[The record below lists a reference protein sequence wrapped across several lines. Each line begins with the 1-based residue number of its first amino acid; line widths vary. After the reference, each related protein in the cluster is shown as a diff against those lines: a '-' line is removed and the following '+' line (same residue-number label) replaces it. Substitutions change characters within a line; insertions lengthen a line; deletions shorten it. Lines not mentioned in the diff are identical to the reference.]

1 MTLLHNPVI
10 RGFAPDPSMVRVGDW
25 YYVATSSFEWFPTI
39 PLHRSRDLAHWE
51 YAGHVEG
58 AVPGNS
64 LAGVPDSG
72 GIWAPSLSWD
82 GERFWVVYSIV
93 RSVGT
98 PYFDTDTY
106 VSTATEAAGTWTAPR
121 RIASHG
127 FDPALFH
134 DDEGRLW
141 LLNLQNDH
149 RPGGRRF
156 AGIVLTELDRETLA
170 PVGDTHL
177 LLQHERL
184 VEGPKLVHK
193 DGWYHLVLAEGG
205 TGFEHGVLVARSR
218 EITGPY
224 ELDDRPLLTSR
235 DDPSLPLQK
244 AGHGELVQLP
254 NGSWVLSHL
263 TARPL
268 NTPDGPRCPLGRE
281 TAIQPVTWDAEGWPR
296 LRHGGPHPSTEVDVS
311 THPRLEGGAAAS
323 AHRGPEAQI
332 GTPAHPALQ
341 TQLGAPAHPG
351 PQAQTGAPAQPH
363 PAVRTAVPTHP
374 RPQDETAAPAPPHPA
389 IDAAGP
395 THARPQTQMATPA
408 PPGPQTRIGAPAPA
422 HPAVQPG
429 TPTHP
434 RPEDETAA
442 PTHPQ
447 PAIDAAAPIS
457 PRPQTQPVIPA
468 PGPQAQ
474 TGPQT
479 HPWSQPQPQP
489 GTPTHPGP
497 QAHPGTPAQPHP
509 AIQPAVPPHPRSS
522 EQPALT
528 NDPLHWPW
536 STLRAAPDPSWVDA
550 AARPGWIRLRG
561 RHGPESWWAHSLLAQ
576 RITEH
581 RAEAEVTVEA
591 RPSTFTQAAGLVLWY
606 NTESYLALDLT
617 WAEPEGEEQRGQQ
630 WRGGGGRTVLS
641 LVERDEGSTRQVAV
655 VDVPTES
662 AFTLGVTVEDG
673 VARFWRVDG
682 AGPRT
687 PVGPE
692 LDFTRLSDDHGS
704 KLRFTGAMAGIHAVD
719 LVGAAFTADFTGF
732 RLSCGQR
739 SKFRKSG
746 GHEDPRSPTSSR
758 LHRVNLG

>member
-1 MTLLHNPVI
+1 VTLLHNPVI

-39 PLHRSRDLAHWE
+39 PLHRSRDLAYWE

-58 AVPGNS
+58 AVPGGS

-106 VSTATEAAGTWTAPR
+106 VSTASFSTATEVAGAWTAPR

-156 AGIVLTELDRETLA
+156 AGIVLTELDRQTLA

-193 DGWYHLVLAEGG
+193 DGWYYLVVAEGG

-244 AGHGELVQLP
+244 AGHGELVHLP
-254 NGSWVLSHL
+254 DGSWVLSHL

-268 NTPDGPRCPLGRE
+268 NTPNGPRCPLGRE
-281 TAIQPVTWDAEGWPR
+281 TAIQALTWDTEGWPR
-296 LRHGGPHPSTEVDVS
+296 LRHGGPHPSVEVDVSAHPRVEGGAAVS
-311 THPRLEGGAAAS
+311 THPRS
-323 AHRGPEAQI
+323 SRQ
-332 GTPAHPALQ
+332 TALS
-341 TQLGAPAHPG
+341 G
-351 PQAQTGAPAQPH
+351 
-363 PAVRTAVPTHP
+363 
-374 RPQDETAAPAPPHPA
+374 
-389 IDAAGP
+389 
-395 THARPQTQMATPA
+395 
-408 PPGPQTRIGAPAPA
+408 
-422 HPAVQPG
+422 
-429 TPTHP
+429 
-434 RPEDETAA
+434 
-442 PTHPQ
+442 
-447 PAIDAAAPIS
+447 
-457 PRPQTQPVIPA
+457 
-468 PGPQAQ
+468 
-474 TGPQT
+474 
-479 HPWSQPQPQP
+479 
-489 GTPTHPGP
+489 
-497 QAHPGTPAQPHP
+497 
-509 AIQPAVPPHPRSS
+509 
-522 EQPALT
+522 
-528 NDPLHWPW
+528 DPLGWPW
-536 STLRAAPDPSWVDA
+536 STLRAAPDPLWVDT

-591 RPSTFTQAAGLVLWY
+591 RPTTFTQAAGLVLWY

-630 WRGGGGRTVLS
+630 WQGGDGRTVLS

-655 VDVPTES
+655 VDVHTES
-662 AFTLGVTVEDG
+662 AFTIGVTVEDG
-673 VARFWRVDG
+673 VARFWSLGADG
-682 AGPRT
+682 TRT

-719 LVGAAFTADFTGF
+719 LVSAAFTADFTGF
-732 RLSCGQR
+732 RLSCG
-739 SKFRKSG
+739 
-746 GHEDPRSPTSSR
+746 
-758 LHRVNLG
+758 

>member
-58 AVPGNS
+58 AVPGDS

-106 VSTATEAAGTWTAPR
+106 VSTAAFSTATEAAGAWTAPR

-156 AGIVLTELDRETLA
+156 AGIVLTELDRQTLA

-193 DGWYHLVLAEGG
+193 DGWHYLVLAEGG

-244 AGHGELVQLP
+244 AGHGELVHLP
-254 NGSWVLSHL
+254 DGSWVLSHL

-268 NTPDGPRCPLGRE
+268 NTPNGPRCPLGRE
-281 TAIQPVTWDAEGWPR
+281 TAIQALTWDTEGWPR
-296 LRHGGPHPSTEVDVS
+296 LRHGGPHPSIEVDVS
-311 THPRLEGGAAAS
+311 THPRVEGEAAAP
-323 AHRGPEAQI
+323 APPGPENETA
-332 GTPAHPALQ
+332 
-341 TQLGAPAHPG
+341 APAHPG
-351 PQAQTGAPAQPH
+351 PEVRISTRTSLGPPAQTGAPAI
-363 PAVRTAVPTHP
+363 RTAVPTHP
-374 RPQDETAAPAPPHPA
+374 RPPAQIATPAQPRPA
-389 IDAAGP
+389 IDAAP
-395 THARPQTQMATPA
+395 
-408 PPGPQTRIGAPAPA
+408 
-422 HPAVQPG
+422 
-429 TPTHP
+429 PTHP
-434 RPEDETAA
+434 RPQ
-442 PTHPQ
+442 PHPGT
-447 PAIDAAAPIS
+447 PIH
-457 PRPQTQPVIPA
+457 PGPQTQP
-468 PGPQAQ
+468 
-474 TGPQT
+474 
-479 HPWSQPQPQP
+479 
-489 GTPTHPGP
+489 GTPP
-497 QAHPGTPAQPHP
+497 QPHP
-509 AIQPAVPPHPRSS
+509 AVQTAVPTHPRSS
-522 EQPALT
+522 RQPALSGG
-528 NDPLHWPW
+528 PLGWPW

-591 RPSTFTQAAGLVLWY
+591 RPTTFTQAAGLVLWY

-630 WRGGGGRTVLS
+630 WQGGGGRTVLS
-641 LVERDEGSTRQVAV
+641 LVERDEGGTRQVAV
-655 VDVPTES
+655 VDVHTES

-673 VARFWRVDG
+673 VARFWSLGADG
-682 AGPRT
+682 VRT

-719 LVGAAFTADFTGF
+719 LVSAAFTADFTGF
-732 RLSCGQR
+732 RLSCG
-739 SKFRKSG
+739 
-746 GHEDPRSPTSSR
+746 
-758 LHRVNLG
+758 

>member
-58 AVPGNS
+58 AVPGGS

-106 VSTATEAAGTWTAPR
+106 VSTAAFSTATEATGEWTAPR

-134 DDEGRLW
+134 DGGRLW

-224 ELDDRPLLTSR
+224 ELDSRPLLTSR

-254 NGSWVLSHL
+254 DGSWVLSHL

-268 NTPDGPRCPLGRE
+268 NTPNGPRCPLGRE
-281 TAIQPVTWDAEGWPR
+281 TAIQAVTWDAEGWPR
-296 LRHGGPHPSTEVDVS
+296 LRHGGPHPAIEVDVS
-311 THPRLEGGAAAS
+311 THPQREDETAA
-323 AHRGPEAQI
+323 
-332 GTPAHPALQ
+332 PAHPGPESQ
-341 TQLGAPAHPG
+341 TGTPAHPG
-351 PQAQTGAPAQPH
+351 PQAQTG
-363 PAVRTAVPTHP
+363 
-374 RPQDETAAPAPPHPA
+374 
-389 IDAAGP
+389 
-395 THARPQTQMATPA
+395 TPA
-408 PPGPQTRIGAPAPA
+408 
-422 HPAVQPG
+422 H
-429 TPTHP
+429 
-434 RPEDETAA
+434 
-442 PTHPQ
+442 
-447 PAIDAAAPIS
+447 
-457 PRPQTQPVIPA
+457 

-474 TGPQT
+474 TGTPTRPRPQT
-479 HPWSQPQPQP
+479 QP
-489 GTPTHPGP
+489 GTPAHPGP
-497 QAHPGTPAQPHP
+497 QAQTGTPTRPRPQAQPGAPARPGAPAHPNTPAEPEPHP
-509 AIQPAVPPHPRSS
+509 AIQPAIPPHPQSS
-522 EQPALT
+522 EQPAPSAGRLG
-528 NDPLHWPW
+528 WPW
-536 STLRAAPDPSWVDA
+536 STLRAAPDPSWA
-550 AARPGWIRLRG
+550 NTAARPGWIRLRG

-581 RAEAEVTVEA
+581 RAEAQVTVEA
-591 RPSTFTQAAGLVLWY
+591 RPTTFTQAAGLVLWY

-630 WRGGGGRTVLS
+630 WRGGGRTVLS

-655 VDVPTES
+655 VDVRMES
-662 AFTLGVTVEDG
+662 AFTIGVTVEDG
-673 VARFWRVDG
+673 VARFWSLG
-682 AGPRT
+682 AHGVRT

-732 RLSCGQR
+732 RLSCG
-739 SKFRKSG
+739 
-746 GHEDPRSPTSSR
+746 
-758 LHRVNLG
+758 

>member
-25 YYVATSSFEWFPTI
+25 YYVANSSFEWFPTI

-51 YAGHVEG
+51 YAGHVQG

-106 VSTATEAAGTWTAPR
+106 VSTATEAAGAWTAPR

-134 DDEGRLW
+134 DGGRLW

-193 DGWYHLVLAEGG
+193 DGWYYLVLAEGG

-218 EITGPY
+218 QITGPY
-224 ELDDRPLLTSR
+224 QLDDRPLLTSR

-254 NGSWVLSHL
+254 DGTWVLSHL
-263 TARPL
+263 AARPL
-268 NTPDGPRCPLGRE
+268 HTPAGPRCPLGRE
-281 TAIQPVTWDAEGWPR
+281 TAIQAVTWDPEGWPR

-311 THPRLEGGAAAS
+311 THPRMEGVAAAT
-323 AHRGPEAQI
+323 AHRGPAAELGTPARPGLKAQT
-332 GTPAHPALQ
+332 GTPAHP
-341 TQLGAPAHPG
+341 G
-351 PQAQTGAPAQPH
+351 PLPQRDTPAQPH
-363 PAVRTAVPTHP
+363 PTAHT
-374 RPQDETAAPAPPHPA
+374 
-389 IDAAGP
+389 G
-395 THARPQTQMATPA
+395 TPA
-408 PPGPQTRIGAPAPA
+408 Y
-422 HPAVQPG
+422 
-429 TPTHP
+429 P
-434 RPEDETAA
+434 RPEDETTSPAQPHPPTDAA
-442 PTHPQ
+442 PTQ
-447 PAIDAAAPIS
+447 
-457 PRPQTQPVIPA
+457 PRPQPDTPVRPR
-468 PGPQAQ
+468 PQAQ
-474 TGPQT
+474 TGT
-479 HPWSQPQPQP
+479 QP
-489 GTPTHPGP
+489 HPGP
-497 QAHPGTPAQPHP
+497 LPHPNTPAQPHP
-509 AIQPAVPPHPRSS
+509 TAHTPVPPHPRSS
-522 EQPALT
+522 KQPELPS
-528 NDPLHWPW
+528 DPLAWPW
-536 STLRAAPDPSWVDA
+536 STLRAAPDRSWADG

-591 RPSTFTQAAGLVLWY
+591 RPTTFTEAAGLVLWY

-617 WAEPEGEEQRGQQ
+617 WAEPEGEGQRGQQ

-641 LVERDEGSTRQVAV
+641 LVERDEGGTRQVAV
-655 VDVPTES
+655 VDVHTES
-662 AFTLGVTVEDG
+662 AFTIGVTVEDG
-673 VARFWRVDG
+673 VARFWSLG
-682 AGPRT
+682 AHGVRT

-732 RLSCGQR
+732 RLSCG
-739 SKFRKSG
+739 
-746 GHEDPRSPTSSR
+746 
-758 LHRVNLG
+758 

>member
-1 MTLLHNPVI
+1 MTLLRNPVI

-58 AVPGNS
+58 AVPGGS

-106 VSTATEAAGTWTAPR
+106 VSTAAFSTATEAAGAWTAPR

-134 DDEGRLW
+134 DEGRLW

-156 AGIVLTELDRETLA
+156 AGIVATELDRETLA

-184 VEGPKLVHK
+184 VEGPKLVRK

-205 TGFEHGVLVARSR
+205 TGFEHGVLMARSR

-224 ELDDRPLLTSR
+224 ELDSRPLLTSR

-254 NGSWVLSHL
+254 DESWVLSHL

-268 NTPDGPRCPLGRE
+268 NTPNGPRCPLGRE
-281 TAIQPVTWDAEGWPR
+281 TAIQAVTWDAEGWPR
-296 LRHGGPHPSTEVDVS
+296 LRHGGPHPSLEVEVS
-311 THPRLEGGAAAS
+311 T
-323 AHRGPEAQI
+323 Q
-332 GTPAHPALQ
+332 
-341 TQLGAPAHPG
+341 
-351 PQAQTGAPAQPH
+351 
-363 PAVRTAVPTHP
+363 
-374 RPQDETAAPAPPHPA
+374 
-389 IDAAGP
+389 
-395 THARPQTQMATPA
+395 
-408 PPGPQTRIGAPAPA
+408 
-422 HPAVQPG
+422 
-429 TPTHP
+429 
-434 RPEDETAA
+434 
-442 PTHPQ
+442 PQ
-447 PAIDAAAPIS
+447 PA
-457 PRPQTQPVIPA
+457 Q
-468 PGPQAQ
+468 
-474 TGPQT
+474 
-479 HPWSQPQPQP
+479 
-489 GTPTHPGP
+489 
-497 QAHPGTPAQPHP
+497 
-509 AIQPAVPPHPRSS
+509 
-522 EQPALT
+522 QPALPR
-528 NDPLHWPW
+528 DPLGWPW
-536 STLRAAPDPSWVDA
+536 STLRAAADSSWADTAV
-550 AARPGWIRLRG
+550 RPGWIRLRG

-581 RAEAEVTVEA
+581 RAEAQVTVEA
-591 RPSTFTQAAGLVLWY
+591 RPTTFTQAAGLVLWY
-606 NTESYLALDLT
+606 NTKSYLALDLT
-617 WAEPEGEEQRGQQ
+617 WAEPEGEGQRGQQ
-630 WRGGGGRTVLS
+630 WQGGGRTVLS

-655 VDVPTES
+655 VDAPTES
-662 AFTLGVTVEDG
+662 AFTIGVTVEDG
-673 VARFWRVDG
+673 VARFWSLG
-682 AGPRT
+682 APGVRT

-719 LVGAAFTADFTGF
+719 LVSAAFTADFTGF
-732 RLSCGQR
+732 RLSCG
-739 SKFRKSG
+739 
-746 GHEDPRSPTSSR
+746 
-758 LHRVNLG
+758 